1 MSATAEKASSM
12 VKDLGFVLEDVVCP
26 STTETNGT
34 EPNMP
39 KILQLKDEG
48 AEAEAGAGA
57 KAESKAGAEAEA
69 EAGAT
74 VGLETQDIFYATLYV
89 YG

>member
-1 MSATAEKASSM
+1 
-12 VKDLGFVLEDVVCP
+12 
-26 STTETNGT
+26 
-34 EPNMP
+34 MP